1 MKYGNTLLWTA
12 KARFAKKAISQASS
26 LYTVSFLSGEDLGN
40 KPTVAHIAY
49 VRLCPIHK
57 LAS

>member
-1 MKYGNTLLWTA
+1 MGQYGT
-12 KARFAKKAISQASS
+12 KA
-26 LYTVSFLSGEDLGN
+26 GEDLGN